1 MDQQRIAPNASKK
14 NFMNHVFKFDDDSKN
29 EVLNTLQYLIMAIVL
44 VSVLHTF
51 LSSVMPEV
59 AEEKGNVELLGETL
73 VHAVAFF
80 VGLFLIDRIITY
92 VPSYSGVEYKPLNM
106 ITLALVFVALQLDS
120 NSVLGN
126 KIKLLA
132 GRVNAYINGGEEIS
146 AVKNKKHAVEMNSVG
161 ANGARTN
168 TSIPTRMGRLQNI
181 AGNGYREGMREGS
194 SSIENVAPPQQ
205 QQQQQQGFGN
215 GGGFS
220 GNDFYGPL
228 PDMMS
233 PEPVAANS
241 IGFQA
246 F

>member
-1 MDQQRIAPNASKK
+1 MDQQRVASNPSDK
-14 NFMNHVFKFDDDSKN
+14 NFMKHVFNFDDDSKN
-29 EVLNTLQYLIMAIVL
+29 EVLNTLQYLIMAVVL

-51 LSSVMPEV
+51 LSNIMPDV
-59 AEEKGNVELLGETL
+59 SEEKGNFEILGETL

-80 VGLFLIDRIITY
+80 VGLFIIDRIITY
-92 VPSYSGVEYKPLNM
+92 IPSYSGVEYKPVNM

-120 NSVLGN
+120 SSVLGN
-126 KIKLLA
+126 KMRLLA
-132 GRVNAYINGGEEIS
+132 ERVQAYINGDEEIS
-146 AVKNKKHAVEMNSVG
+146 AEKNRKNAVEMNSVG
-161 ANGARTN
+161 ANGARSN

-194 SSIENVAPPQQ
+194 SAIENVVPPAQPP
-205 QQQQQQGFGN
+205 QQQGFGN
-215 GGGFS
+215 GGFS

-241 IGFQA
+241 VGFQA